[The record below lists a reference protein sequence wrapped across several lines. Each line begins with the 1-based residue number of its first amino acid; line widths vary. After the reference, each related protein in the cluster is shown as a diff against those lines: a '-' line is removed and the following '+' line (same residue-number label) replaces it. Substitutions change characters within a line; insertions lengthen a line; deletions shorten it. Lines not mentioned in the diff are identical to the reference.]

1 MLLNSIHIQYTHTQQ
16 RQAVYTGFPLM
27 WRALDPDTLMRAG
40 RVLTAGWSLPR
51 VFSLMDSASLRR
63 LAASLYLFW
72 SLKGRKHF
80 QSIYCYSLC
89 NKGLLLRSSW
99 EKAVSMTTGW
109 WHNKPN
115 VPNGLQTG
123 YYHIL
128 TNAIEDKGL
137 RPFVWSTCR

>member
-1 MLLNSIHIQYTHTQQ
+1 
-16 RQAVYTGFPLM
+16 M
-27 WRALDPDTLMRAG
+27 WRALEPDTLMRAG

-72 SLKGRKHF
+72 SLKSRKHF

-115 VPNGLQTG
+115 VPNGLQIG
-123 YYHIL
+123 YYHSL
-128 TNAIEDKGL
+128 TKAIEDKVL
-137 RPFVWSTCR
+137 RPFFEALVDNIMWFKILEVNQVIFHKTNIDSAY